1 VKRLIV
7 NADDLGRSPGVNQG
21 IAQAHAGGIVTSA
34 TLLVNYPAAAEVP
47 TLAQENPGLGVGL
60 HLALMGGR
68 STLPATQVPSLVTS
82 RGLLPDTLE
91 ELAAAQP
98 RDILA
103 EARAQLRRFRE
114 LMGRDPTHFDA
125 HHHAHKTPV
134 VLEVIVTLAWE
145 TGLPVRS
152 LSAQMRA
159 RFRAEGIV
167 SPDHF
172 VEAFH
177 GDAATQES
185 LVRILGEL
193 PRVTS
198 ELMCHP
204 AIVDEELMAG
214 SRYAEPR
221 ARELQALTSSEA
233 RQVLQ
238 AAGVRL
244 IHYGA
249 LAA

>member
-1 VKRLIV
+1 MKRLIV

-21 IAQAHAGGIVTSA
+21 IAQAHSGGIVTSA

-47 TLAQENPGLGVGL
+47 ALAQESPGLGIGL

-68 STLPATQVPSLVTS
+68 STLPSAQVPSLVSS
-82 RGLLPDTLE
+82 RGLLPDTLD

-125 HHHAHKTPV
+125 HHHAHKLPA
-134 VLEVIVTLAWE
+134 VLEVVIALAWE

-152 LSAQMRA
+152 ISPQMRA
-159 RFRAEGIV
+159 RFRAEGIA
-167 SPDHF
+167 STDQF

-177 GDAATQES
+177 GDGATQDS
-185 LVRILGEL
+185 LVRILGDL
-193 PRVTS
+193 PLATS

-204 AIVDEELMAG
+204 AIVDEELRSG

-249 LAA
+249 FAA